1 MIYPE
6 FFWADQLH
14 LGVPPPPFC
23 HHGWWKI
30 LNLVPPDAPKMHSL
44 AMPVLRFLCKTFSK
58 LRKCLKK
65 IFKLKVK
72 KPFLGA
78 QTGILGSQTA
88 WICHWHIFQVNY
100 KNTRFMLFLSLFC
113 QLSIIYHFILIF
125 FLFSAEFGQILACW
139 ILIDFLFFY
148 ILKFDNGF
156 Q

>member
-14 LGVPPPPFC
+14 LGVPPPPFR

-88 WICHWHIFQVNY
+88 WICHWHILQVNY

-125 FLFSAEFGQILACW
+125 FFVFCW
-139 ILIDFLFFY
+139 IWTDIGLLDFNRFSVFLY
-148 ILKFDNGF
+148 SEIW
-156 Q
+156 